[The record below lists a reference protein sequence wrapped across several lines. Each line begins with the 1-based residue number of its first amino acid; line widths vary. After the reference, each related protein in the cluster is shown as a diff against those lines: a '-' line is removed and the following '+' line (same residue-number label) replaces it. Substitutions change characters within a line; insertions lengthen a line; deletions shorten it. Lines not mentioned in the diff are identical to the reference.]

1 LVKVLALNELPRE
14 LVVGSAIARAI
25 VAALE
30 GAYTAAAANHDV
42 EIGCDGYTFG
52 VQAWRSSWFFL
63 GRAFDGRAF
72 NDIDDAD
79 PMRLGNAFFVRLPF
93 ANLFFYRDRSR
104 SVIDVHHRFR
114 GPSRVKD
121 SIALNN
127 QIYFGFVQ
135 PAKVTDESGL
145 PNLVVLHRG
154 NPFEGLTE
162 VYIGLPF
169 TRDELADTAW
179 VFVEKIYEKTAAYP
193 PRLPVAYGDEAEPFS
208 RRDVAQVYLEEE
220 PPKANEC
227 SDAGD
232 R

>member
-1 LVKVLALNELPRE
+1 MNELPRE
-14 LVVGSAIARAI
+14 LLAGSAIATAI
-25 VAALE
+25 VSALE

-72 NDIDDAD
+72 ADVEGAD

-93 ANLFFYRDRSR
+93 ANLFFYRDRTR
-104 SVIDVHHRFR
+104 SVIDVHHRFC

-127 QIYFGFVQ
+127 QIYFGFVE
-135 PAKVTDESGL
+135 PTKPTESNGL

-154 NPFEGLTE
+154 SPFQGLTE

-179 VFVEKIYEKTAAYP
+179 VFVEKIYGKTTGHP
-193 PRLPVAYGDEAEPFS
+193 PRLPVEYGDEVEPFS
-208 RRDVAQVYLEEE
+208 RRDVPMVYLEEG
-220 PPKANEC
+220 PPQADEC
-227 SDAGD
+227 DDAWNT
-232 R
+232 